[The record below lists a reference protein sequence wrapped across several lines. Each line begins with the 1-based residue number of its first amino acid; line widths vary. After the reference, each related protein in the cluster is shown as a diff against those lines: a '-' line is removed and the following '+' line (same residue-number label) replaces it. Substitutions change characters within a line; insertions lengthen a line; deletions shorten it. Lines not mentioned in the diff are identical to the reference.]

1 MDSNENN
8 AAAVAAA
15 GKEKKLKYQL
25 KKHLHHFIIDD
36 VLGVVNKQVS
46 IRRLQYLTTQQ
57 PQ

>member
-15 GKEKKLKYQL
+15 GNEKKLKYQL

-46 IRRLQYLTTQQ
+46 IRRLQ
-57 PQ
+57 